1 MKLQRLLSLTRQAVD
16 DYRLIQSGD
25 KIAIGISGGKDS
37 LTLLYALQ
45 GLRRFYPEPFELCA
59 ITVDLGFQALSPE
72 VSNRL
77 SPTLSS
83 DAAAF
88 DLKPVQELCDELNV
102 PYTVVS
108 TEIGKIRFETRQES
122 NPCALCAKMRKGAL
136 NEAALKLGCN
146 KIAYAHH
153 RDDLIDTMLLSLI
166 YEGRFYSFSPKTHL
180 DKTGL
185 TLIRPLIY
193 VQEADVI
200 GFKNKYHLPVCK
212 NPCPVDGKTK
222 REYVKQ
228 LTRKL
233 NHDSPGVKDRFF
245 HAIIDGNNP
254 GWPERTDRHLKNL
267 IHSDLSSSPKEE
279 L

>member
-1 MKLQRLLSLTRQAVD
+1 ML
-16 DYRLIQSGD
+16 
-25 KIAIGISGGKDS
+25 
-37 LTLLYALQ
+37 LQ

-102 PYTVVS
+102 PYTVVP
-108 TEIGKIRFETRQES
+108 TEIGKILFETRQES

-153 RDDLIDTMLLSLI
+153 RDDLIETMLLSLI

-185 TLIRPLIY
+185 TLIRPLMY

-212 NPCPVDGKTK
+212 NPCPVDGKNKT
-222 REYVKQ
+222 RVCET

-254 GWPERTDRHLKNL
+254 GWPERTDQHLKKFDTFGPFIITKGGIVIWL
-267 IHSDLSSSPKEE
+267 HSPTTNRKTSKTQNESEAF
-279 L
+279 